1 MLKDPG
7 QDEEFRNSPHWDSPL
22 LDFRLRVPL
31 DESGGSRAARSNSFS
46 GNERNRLVMGG
57 PEGFSARSLVSG
69 IDCREDARSF
79 ALFDYDQDGW
89 VDIALASC
97 NGTRLRLFR
106 NCFQELGSKGRVV
119 EVILRGSHQGS
130 TPSSSQSNRD
140 AVGALLTAVSNQRS
154 RIFRKSIGEGLAAQ
168 NSERIRVTLT
178 PDEVLESLEVRWPSG
193 KVSRSTPQPGQSLL
207 RLREDDSSE

>member
-7 QDEEFRNSPHWDSPL
+7 QDEEFRNSRHWDSPL

-31 DESGGSRAARSNSFS
+31 DESGSSRAARSNSFS

-57 PEGFSARSLVSG
+57 PNGFVGRSLVSG
-69 IDCREDARSF
+69 IDCKEDARSF
-79 ALFDYDQDGW
+79 ALFDYDRDGW

-106 NCFQELGSKGRVV
+106 NRFQELGNEGKVV
-119 EVILRGSHQGS
+119 EVTLRGSHHAATS
-130 TPSSSQSNRD
+130 TSTGSNRD
-140 AVGALLTAVSNQRS
+140 AVGALLTAVTNQRT
-154 RIFRKSIGEGLAAQ
+154 RAFRKSIGEGLAAQ

-178 PDEVLESLEVRWPSG
+178 PGEVIEHLEVRWPSG
-193 KVSRSTPQPGQSLL
+193 RTSRATPSPGSSLVQL
-207 RLREDDSSE
+207 TEEARTE